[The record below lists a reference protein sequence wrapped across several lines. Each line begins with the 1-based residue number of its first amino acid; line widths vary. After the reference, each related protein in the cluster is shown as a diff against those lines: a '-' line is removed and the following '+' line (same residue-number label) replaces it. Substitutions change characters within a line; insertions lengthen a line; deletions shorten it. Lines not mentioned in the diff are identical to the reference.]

1 LELEFEAEVEFE
13 VGCEVELAPED
24 VVGDGFVFFVV
35 K

>member
-1 LELEFEAEVEFE
+1 MELEFEAGVEFE
-13 VGCEVELAPED
+13 VEFALED